1 MLLLGHE
8 SIEAVRASALELKEM
23 GPAARRLLSECVE
36 HQGCSRTA
44 ISKSAQ
50 ALEDAGFVFIRE
62 IPAFWFL
69 GIWIALQAW
78 TGSLSLEHPQAGGG
92 VAVFAHIGGFAFGV
106 ASGVL
111 LLVLTR
117 REPRQLY
124 LR

>member
-62 IPAFWFL
+62 IGF
-69 GIWIALQAW
+69 
-78 TGSLSLEHPQAGGG
+78 LSLEKVQIRPSLAGEEALANFLNIKLGG
-92 VAVFAHIGGFAFGV
+92 SQF
-106 ASGVL
+106 
-111 LLVLTR
+111 
-117 REPRQLY
+117 
-124 LR
+124 